1 MLAILPMIS
10 HMVKV
15 WCSFLINT
23 ILGISR
29 MGPCREMGS
38 GEITN
43 MRNMLEAGRITKLM
57 AMESMLLKKVIIRV
71 LIFFIEVNSQT
82 LLNTVTAFKTLPMET
97 FTKDTIFMVSPTEK
111 VNIFGLEE
119 PPTKANL

>member
-1 MLAILPMIS
+1 
-10 HMVKV
+10 
-15 WCSFLINT
+15 
-23 ILGISR
+23 

-71 LIFFIEVNSQT
+71 LIFFIEVNSLT
-82 LLNTVTAFKTLPMET
+82 LLNMVTAFKTLPMET